1 MSANI
6 SWPEPSYNFF
16 YPMVQWL
23 HFIAITGNKTKI
35 DNMKNYLCKA
45 HHFQEWIEKFKE
57 TELIESLKAGPSVLQ
72 IEMFLNNFSTEQ
84 TTTEWIKTKYIRQT
98 RKRPSAAYEVND
110 LLLIPLRKKRVRF
123 AASSTN
129 TTDIE
134 AGSTAVV
141 ALVPTNTTDITTGS
155 TAVVA
160 LVPTNTTDITT
171 GSTAVVAL
179 VPTNTTNITTG
190 STAVVVAETAVPVKR
205 VLSIQTRNSS
215 KGMNVLIVYMC
226 VAAIT
231 CFKYCLLIHSWF
243 NKCSIAGYLCI
254 LS

>member
-98 RKRPSAAYEVND
+98 RKRPNAAYEVND

-141 ALVPTNTTDITTGS
+141 ALVPTNTT
-155 TAVVA
+155 
-160 LVPTNTTDITT
+160 NITT

-243 NKCSIAGYLCI
+243 NKA
-254 LS
+254 

>member
-1 MSANI
+1 
-6 SWPEPSYNFF
+6 
-16 YPMVQWL
+16 MVQWL

-57 TELIESLKAGPSVLQ
+57 SELIESLKTGPSVLQ
-72 IEMFLNNFSTEQ
+72 IEMFSNEFPTEQ
-84 TTTEWIKTKYIRQT
+84 TITEWIKTKYIRQT
-98 RKRPSAAYEVND
+98 RKRPSAAYEGSD
-110 LLLIPLRKKRVRF
+110 LLLIPLLKKRVRF

-134 AGSTAVV
+134 A
-141 ALVPTNTTDITTGS
+141 
-155 TAVVA
+155 
-160 LVPTNTTDITT
+160 

-205 VLSIQTRNSS
+205 VLRIQTRSS
-215 KGMNVLIVYMC
+215 AKGMNVLIVYVC

-231 CFKYCLLIHSWF
+231 CFKYCVLIHSWF